1 MVNANNVIKDNNIIY
16 FRPLYYYDLERVN
29 NFLTLSHNFCVE
41 NNCKNIIFYTDKSE
55 TSAELIR
62 NFAEKVTNSTDKVII
77 MDPYIFDSDKELVQ
91 YFINVLSRH
100 NVKLE
105 IMSGKTENNPYK
117 FRNKDEL
124 VAFELLL
131 NQSYQNNVV
140 F

>member
-1 MVNANNVIKDNNIIY
+1 MITAANIMKDNNIIY
-16 FRPLYYYDLERVN
+16 FKPLYYYDLERVN
-29 NFLTLSHNFCVE
+29 NFLTLSNNFCVE
-41 NNCKNIIFYTDKSE
+41 DNCKNIIFYTDKSK

-62 NFAEKVTNSTDKVII
+62 NFAEVVTDSTDKVII

-91 YFINVLSRH
+91 DFINVLSRH

-131 NQSYQNNVV
+131 NRSYQNNVV